1 MFTFDSKHTRIGY
14 KIRAQE
20 QEETFGVVN
29 RRQFGGNYIPKIS
42 FHSQAPHVQGQ
53 IEIWKQV
60 FKTFHIFCHFVTQQ
74 VARKFCGKKV
84 SPVNHCDYA
93 APIRS
98 PRSWANGFFK
108 NRGSSCKRSLNLSTQ
123 LSRGLFAENR
133 LGALLSNRNACYAGY
148 FGEIGEFGVAIR
160 F

>member
-1 MFTFDSKHTRIGY
+1 MAHCQFLFPFQRKRETRFAQFQQNFTQTR
-14 KIRAQE
+14 
-20 QEETFGVVN
+20 
-29 RRQFGGNYIPKIS
+29 
-42 FHSQAPHVQGQ
+42 
-53 IEIWKQV
+53 
-60 FKTFHIFCHFVTQQ
+60 FKTFHIFRHFVTQE
-74 VARKFCGKKV
+74 VARKFCGRKV

-148 FGEIGEFGVAIR
+148 IFFKVCLSFCENARISF
-160 F
+160 